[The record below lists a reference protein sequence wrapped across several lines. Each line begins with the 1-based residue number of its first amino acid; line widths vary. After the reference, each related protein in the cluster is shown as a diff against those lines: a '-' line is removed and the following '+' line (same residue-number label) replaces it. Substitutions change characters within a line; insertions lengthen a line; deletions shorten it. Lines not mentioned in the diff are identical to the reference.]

1 MRRSIFT
8 TKDSKKSYIFLEL
21 WATRLRTIKF
31 GQIMILKSI
40 KTKAHNENQCKIS
53 ICTNK
58 KWKYKF
64 KKVLKLKF

>member
-1 MRRSIFT
+1 MCRSIFT

-40 KTKAHNENQCKIS
+40 KNKAHNENQCKIS
-53 ICTNK
+53 FVWTKNGNINSK
-58 KWKYKF
+58 KF
-64 KKVLKLKF
+64 